1 MSKTVTI
8 LGSTGSIGTQAL
20 TVCKA
25 NGFAVHALAAHQNE
39 DLLEEQTRAFH
50 PKRVCISDPAHYE
63 SFCTRVADLPVDVL
77 TGLDGLCELAG
88 DQDAGIVLNSV
99 MGMIGL
105 RPTLAA
111 IEAGNTI
118 ALANKETLVTGGEL
132 VMRRAS
138 EKKSEDSSG

>member
-50 PKRVCISDPAHYE
+50 PKRVCISDPAHY
-63 SFCTRVADLPVDVL
+63 
-77 TGLDGLCELAG
+77 
-88 DQDAGIVLNSV
+88 
-99 MGMIGL
+99 
-105 RPTLAA
+105 
-111 IEAGNTI
+111 
-118 ALANKETLVTGGEL
+118 
-132 VMRRAS
+132 
-138 EKKSEDSSG
+138 